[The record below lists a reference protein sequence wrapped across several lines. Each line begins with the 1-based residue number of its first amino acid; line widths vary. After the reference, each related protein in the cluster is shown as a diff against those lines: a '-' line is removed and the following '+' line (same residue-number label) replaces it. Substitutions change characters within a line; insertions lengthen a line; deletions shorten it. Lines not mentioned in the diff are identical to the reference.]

1 MAATVYI
8 LSALI
13 SLATAILLLRSFART
28 RSNLLFWAGLC
39 FIGLTL
45 NNLMLLLDKVLV
57 TDVDLSTWR
66 ALPALAGMLLLVY
79 GLVAE
84 GTQP

>member
-28 RSNLLFWAGLC
+28 RSSLLFWAGLC

-84 GTQP
+84 ETQP

>member
-13 SLATAILLLRSFART
+13 SAASAALLLRSFART
-28 RSNLLFWAGLC
+28 RSRLLFWAGLC
-39 FIGLTL
+39 FVGLSL
-45 NNLMLLLDKVLV
+45 NNLMLFVDKVLV

-84 GTQP
+84 ETQP

>member
-8 LSALI
+8 MSALI
-13 SLATAILLLRSFART
+13 SLATAILLLRSFAGT
-28 RSNLLFWAGLC
+28 RSKLLFWAGLC
-39 FIGLTL
+39 FVGLTL

-84 GTQP
+84 ETQP

>member
-1 MAATVYI
+1 MAATVYV

-13 SLATAILLLRSFART
+13 SLASAVLLLRSYART
-28 RSNLLFWAGLC
+28 RSTLLFWAGLC
-39 FIGLTL
+39 FVGLSL
-45 NNLMLLLDKVLV
+45 NNLMLFVDKVLV
-57 TDVDLSTWR
+57 TDVDLSVWR

-84 GTQP
+84 ETQP

>member
-1 MAATVYI
+1 MAATVYL

-13 SLATAILLLRSFART
+13 SLVSAVLLLRSFSRT
-28 RSNLLFWAGLC
+28 RSSLLFWAGLC
-39 FIGLTL
+39 FVGLTL
-45 NNLMLLLDKVLV
+45 NNLMLFVDKVLI

-66 ALPALAGMLLLVY
+66 ALPALAGMLVLVY

-84 GTQP
+84 ETQP

>member
-28 RSNLLFWAGLC
+28 RSSLLFWAGLC

-84 GTQP
+84 ETQL